1 LHSFAKAAKDKGY
14 SVSGTASI
22 CRARGF
28 EVCAAANAPSRSAL
42 ADIIGPATER
52 VITGAMGAKDNGAT
66 AKENIMTA
74 FY

>member
-1 LHSFAKAAKDKGY
+1 
-14 SVSGTASI
+14 
-22 CRARGF
+22 
-28 EVCAAANAPSRSAL
+28 L